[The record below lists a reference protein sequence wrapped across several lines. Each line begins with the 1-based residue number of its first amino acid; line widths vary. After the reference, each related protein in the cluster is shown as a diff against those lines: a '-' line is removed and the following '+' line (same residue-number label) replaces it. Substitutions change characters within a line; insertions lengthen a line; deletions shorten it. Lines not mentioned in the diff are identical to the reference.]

1 MHMTRRAIGSLA
13 AGAVAAATLIDATRA
28 LANPAEEAA
37 VSTLVEA
44 LREAI
49 FKADKAQL
57 EALSATTLSYGHSA
71 GRIENKAEFVAA
83 VVGRKAVVKSL
94 KWTDVKITVTG
105 NTAVV
110 RHGWESVNEAEG
122 KTTETKIGV
131 LQVWQKFD
139 GKWQLYARQAFRLG
153 A

>member
-1 MHMTRRAIGSLA
+1 MSTTRRAIGLVA
-13 AGAVAAATLIDATRA
+13 VGAMASATLINAATVVA
-28 LANPAEEAA
+28 SPADEAA
-37 VSTLVEA
+37 VTAAVEE

-49 FKADKAQL
+49 FKADKAKL
-57 EALSATTLSYGHSA
+57 EALTSTALSYGHSA
-71 GRIENKAEFVAA
+71 GVLEDKAQFVQG
-83 VVGRKAVVKSL
+83 VVGRKNIVKSL
-94 KWTDVKITVTG
+94 KWTNVKVTVTG

-110 RHGWESVNEAEG
+110 RHGWESVNELDG

-153 A
+153 

>member
-1 MHMTRRAIGSLA
+1 MITTRRALGLVA
-13 AGAVAAATLIDATRA
+13 AGALAAAALFTPSLAT
-28 LANPAEEAA
+28 ANAADEAA
-37 VSTLVEA
+37 VGALVES

-49 FKADKAQL
+49 FKADKAKMEEL
-57 EALSATTLSYGHSA
+57 TAASLSYGHSA

-83 VVGRKAVVKSL
+83 VLARKGVLKSL
-94 KWTDVKITVTG
+94 KWTDAKVAVTG

-110 RHGWESVNEAEG
+110 RHGWESVTELDG

>member
-1 MHMTRRAIGSLA
+1 MDTTRRAIGLVA
-13 AGAVAAATLIDATRA
+13 VGAMASVMLVDATA
-28 LANPAEEAA
+28 VVASPAEEAA
-37 VSTLVEA
+37 VTAAVEQ

-49 FKADKAQL
+49 FKVDKAKL
-57 EALSATTLSYGHSA
+57 EALAASSMSYGHSA
-71 GRIENKAEFVAA
+71 GRIENRAEFVAA
-83 VVGRKAVVKSL
+83 VVGRKNIVKSL
-94 KWTDVKITVTG
+94 KWTDVKVTVTG

-110 RHGWESVNEAEG
+110 RHGWESVNELDG

-153 A
+153 

>member
-1 MHMTRRAIGSLA
+1 MDTTRRAIGFTA
-13 AGAVAAATLIDATRA
+13 IGAVAAAALVDATTVI
-28 LANPAEEAA
+28 ANPAEEAA
-37 VSTLVEA
+37 VAARVET
-44 LREAI
+44 LREAT

-57 EALSATTLSYGHSA
+57 EELASAALSYGHSA
-71 GRIENKAEFVAA
+71 GVVENRAQFVAA
-83 VVGRKAVVKSL
+83 VVGRKNIVKSL

-110 RHGWESVNEAEG
+110 RHGWESVNELDG

-153 A
+153 